1 MPKKKKTTLAW
12 FFLIIGKAI
21 LDLFK
26 YIFLGIFYIARTI
39 WNIITFPFEHKSKT
53 EKSNE
58 TNPKEDNDKPEE
70 HIKPKSKSKTHK
82 INLNFLKKFNK
93 KPKKEICNIHYEKT
107 ITGSFTDFRK
117 RLDSE
122 SLIISVVGRRGAGK
136 SALGF
141 ALLETIFAKTDRKAF
156 VMGVDQKLI
165 PKWIE
170 SVQEVDDVD
179 NGGLLLIDEGAVSF
193 SSRESMS
200 KKNRELGKLLAI
212 ARHKDLTLI
221 FITQNT
227 GMMDKNVLNLT
238 DTLIFKEGS
247 LLQEKMERH
256 AMKDFY
262 EKSSKELKAIQKS
275 KRKGYAYVFDDDFEG
290 LIKTDLPT
298 FWNTKVS
305 KSHNK

>member
-1 MPKKKKTTLAW
+1 MPKKKKTKLTW

-26 YIFLGIFYIARTI
+26 YIFLGIFYFFRAI
-39 WNIITFPFEHKSKT
+39 WQILMFPFERKQKDEEEKDLEETEKNKKSKL
-53 EKSNE
+53 
-58 TNPKEDNDKPEE
+58 
-70 HIKPKSKSKTHK
+70 
-82 INLNFLKKFNK
+82 NLDFLKPNK
-93 KPKKEICNIHYEKT
+93 KPKKEICNIHHKKT
-107 ITGSFTDFRK
+107 VKGYFTDFRK
-117 RLDSE
+117 RLDTD
-122 SLIISVVGRRGAGK
+122 SLIISIVGRRGSGK

-141 ALLETIFAKTDRKAF
+141 SLLENISAKTKRRAF

-165 PKWIE
+165 PKWID
-170 SVQEVDDVD
+170 SVEDIEEVD
-179 NGGLLLIDEGAVSF
+179 NGGLLLIDEGAISF

-200 KKNRELGKLLAI
+200 KKNRQLGKLLAI

-247 LLQEKMERH
+247 LLQEKMERR

-262 EKSSKELKAIQKS
+262 EKSSKELNKIPKD
-275 KRKGYAYVFDDDFEG
+275 KRKAYSYVFDDEFEG
-290 LIKTDLPT
+290 LIKTDLPS
-298 FWNTKVS
+298 FWSSKVS
-305 KSHNK
+305 KSHKK